1 MLRRLVASA
10 LVGSLLGIAA
20 TAPPAGASG
29 GSRRA
34 IPTVTIRARDFSFEM
49 PAKIPSGWT
58 TVRLV
63 NEGGEPHQA
72 QLAKLDPGVTPEQIV
87 SAGASG
93 GDRAIV
99 ALLTVAGGPNTTA
112 AHGGTT
118 SVTVNLTP
126 GDYVAMCF
134 IPSAD
139 GTRHY
144 AKGMIQRFTVTK
156 APAQATAKAPKAKAT
171 ITLSDFSF
179 GFPSNGL
186 PAKGVVAV
194 KNTGTQD
201 HEITLDALAP
211 GRTLDDAKA
220 FLLTPPGAPT
230 PSGPPPITEAG
241 GIVGLAPG
249 ATGYLNLSL
258 TPGTYVAACFF
269 PDPTKAGLPHV
280 IEGMLGTVTVGATG

>member
-1 MLRRLVASA
+1 CARSRSGPRCGAGRRAPDVKAPIRPWPIPTGRSRGAGSAGPASRPVVRRPRARRTDPRPKPGSPRAGPRRRSRLLRRLVASA

-179 GFPSNGL
+179 GFPS
-186 PAKGVVAV
+186 
-194 KNTGTQD
+194 
-201 HEITLDALAP
+201 
-211 GRTLDDAKA
+211 
-220 FLLTPPGAPT
+220 
-230 PSGPPPITEAG
+230 
-241 GIVGLAPG
+241 
-249 ATGYLNLSL
+249 
-258 TPGTYVAACFF
+258 
-269 PDPTKAGLPHV
+269 
-280 IEGMLGTVTVGATG
+280 